1 MRRNGFVLS
10 NKNIITYFGAVRG
23 LKERHKTEL
32 SPIVCAKAEK
42 ETGLRVLHPR
52 VALSQS
58 TSVCRAECSRK
69 QPSAFIA
76 PRRNRLNSTQ
86 IYRVRLECLEP

>member
-32 SPIVCAKAEK
+32 SPVVCAKAQK
-42 ETGLRVLHPR
+42 ETDLGVVHSR

-58 TSVCRAECSRK
+58 TGVCRAECSRK
-69 QPSAFIA
+69 QPSASIA
-76 PRRNRLNSTQ
+76 PRRN
-86 IYRVRLECLEP
+86 